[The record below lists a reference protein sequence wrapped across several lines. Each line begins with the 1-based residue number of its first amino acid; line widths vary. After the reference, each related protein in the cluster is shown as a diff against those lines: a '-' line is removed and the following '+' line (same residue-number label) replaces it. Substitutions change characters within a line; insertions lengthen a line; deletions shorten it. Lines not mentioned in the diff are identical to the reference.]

1 MGGKRQTKHV
11 TVTIP
16 EELYLMAERVR
27 AVHGVSRAAFYAEG
41 LRALLDRIDE
51 DGRVQ
56 RDGISGSIENLAE
69 LVDLGF
75 RKVEDEIGLLREA
88 PDGDGALGKGAGRGA
103 ATGEDV
109 RSQADRL
116 ADLLMTNWRA
126 TEMVYAL
133 LKAQYAGEDVSD
145 REVEHRAGA
154 AIGAKLD
161 RKKGGADV

>member
-1 MGGKRQTKHV
+1 MGGKRQAKHV

-56 RDGISGSIENLAE
+56 RDGLSGSIESLAE

-75 RKVEDEIGLLREA
+75 RKVEDEIGLLRGA
-88 PDGDGALGKGAGRGA
+88 SNGDGTLGGGAERGA
-103 ATGEDV
+103 SREDV
-109 RSQADRL
+109 RGQADRL
-116 ADLLMTNWRA
+116 ANLLMTNWRA